1 MYDGGSKDWNDGWPT
16 EKYEKVYRRSEHC
29 ILSSVAFY
37 VGRGTE
43 YTYSGSKD
51 WRIYSQ
57 TNRIGGLVL
66 SVLVQLRQFP
76 PSHNIDM
83 IHNS

>member
-1 MYDGGSKDWNDGWPT
+1 MAGLQKSMKNH
-16 EKYEKVYRRSEHC
+16 RRSEHC

-51 WRIYSQ
+51 WRSYSQ
-57 TNRIGGLVL
+57 TNRTGGLVL
-66 SVLVQLRQFP
+66 SALVDCVISTESQYL
-76 PSHNIDM
+76 I
-83 IHNS
+83 